1 MLVEIRKPPSG
12 PWPAMWPRLMEGLGL
27 YTTHRYASSLTKLE
41 IMNCELAKYDGRLVS
56 VDHNVVILEFDHAH
70 DWVQFELA
78 WS

>member
-41 IMNCELAKYDGRLVS
+41 IINCELAKYDGRLVS
-56 VDHNVVILEFDHAH
+56 VDHNVVILEFDDPDAC
-70 DWVQFELA
+70 VQFELV